1 MKIDLIDECE
11 IAVIGLGYVGLP
23 LAVALAARHKVVG
36 FDIDLTRIEELKDQH
51 DRTGEL
57 TGAEL
62 SGQPNLF
69 FTGDVEAL
77 SDCTCFIV
85 TVPTPIDRWNKPD
98 FSALVSASQLVGG
111 VLKDGDIVI
120 YESTV
125 YPGVTMDICGKELAL
140 RSGLSVAVDDE
151 VNEPSFYLGYSP
163 ERINPGDESLKIQ
176 DIVTLTSGSTPKAA
190 QFVDELYSGIVTA
203 GTFKVSSI
211 EVAEAAKV
219 IENIQRDV
227 NIALVNDLSILFDKL
242 GIDTQEILTAA
253 GTKWN
258 FLPFWPGLV
267 GGHCIGVDPYYL
279 THKAIEVG
287 HHPEIIL
294 AGRRVNEH
302 MSRHIAN
309 RVIKLMLNKNIGV
322 LDARILILGV
332 TFKENCPDIRNSKVI
347 DMVSE
352 LRSYNCNVDIFDP
365 YVSSQDQLEHVDGN
379 VISEPQLGAY
389 DAIIVAVAHREIVEL
404 GIERI
409 HTFGKTSHVVFDV
422 KYAFERAGVDGRL

>member
-1 MKIDLIDECE
+1 M
-11 IAVIGLGYVGLP
+11 
-23 LAVALAARHKVVG
+23 
-36 FDIDLTRIEELKDQH
+36 
-51 DRTGEL
+51 
-57 TGAEL
+57 
-62 SGQPNLF
+62 
-69 FTGDVEAL
+69 
-77 SDCTCFIV
+77 
-85 TVPTPIDRWNKPD
+85 
-98 FSALVSASQLVGG
+98 
-111 VLKDGDIVI
+111 
-120 YESTV
+120 
-125 YPGVTMDICGKELAL
+125 
-140 RSGLSVAVDDE
+140 
-151 VNEPSFYLGYSP
+151 
-163 ERINPGDESLKIQ
+163 
-176 DIVTLTSGSTPKAA
+176 
-190 QFVDELYSGIVTA
+190 
-203 GTFKVSSI
+203 SSI

-227 NIALVNDLSILFDKL
+227 NIALVNELSILFDKL

-322 LDARILILGV
+322 LNARILILGV

-347 DMVSE
+347 DMISE
-352 LRSYNCNVDIFDP
+352 LRSYNCSVDIFDP

-422 KYAFERAGVDGRL
+422 KYAFERAGC